1 MSFAG
6 PKIMAGSRFPDLYW
20 PAVGGGRVRPM
31 ADKGW
36 RLLVVY
42 RGRHCPICRQYLK
55 TLNGMAAAFAEAGV
69 TVYAV
74 SADQADK
81 ATASA
86 GEEGLTIPIGYDLR
100 AHDMRTLSLY
110 MSTPRSAEETDRL
123 FAEPA
128 AFAINPAGEI
138 HMVDISNA
146 PFARPE
152 LGLVLAGLKHV
163 MSKGFA
169 TRGTA

>member
-1 MSFAG
+1 MAMSEKVTPGKA
-6 PKIMAGSRFPDLYW
+6 FPDLSW
-20 PAVGGGRVRPM
+20 PKVGGGRVAPV

-36 RLLVVY
+36 RLLIVY
-42 RGRHCPICRQYLK
+42 RGKHCPICRHYLK
-55 TLNGMAAAFAEAGV
+55 TLDNMADAFAEAGV

-74 SADQADK
+74 SADPADR
-81 ATASA
+81 AHAEAS
-86 GEEGLTIPIGYDLR
+86 EEGWTFPVGYDLR
-100 AHDMRTLSLY
+100 AHDMRKLGLY

-128 AFAINPAGEI
+128 AFAINPAGDI

-146 PFARPE
+146 PFSRPE
-152 LGLVLAGLKHV
+152 LGLVLAGLKVV
-163 MSKGFA
+163 MSKGFP